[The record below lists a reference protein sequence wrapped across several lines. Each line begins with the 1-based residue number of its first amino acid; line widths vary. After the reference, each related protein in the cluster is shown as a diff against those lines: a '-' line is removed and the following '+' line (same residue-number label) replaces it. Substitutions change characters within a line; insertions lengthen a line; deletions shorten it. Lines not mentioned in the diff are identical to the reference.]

1 MRLFDEARENI
12 PHLQASKK
20 LFFLALLR
28 TFSCFRVSLTRTN
41 LEENTTNLHGIKCVH
56 VEGQDDIVS
65 PLETSSNVTD
75 IREKMNEIIKEM
87 GKNTQF
93 RANTDSRIKQ
103 MEMRIDNQL
112 NSVAASAAL
121 QSDKETVKVQNSTLL
136 ESALI
141 IVCICFTIFMGL
153 KTLDFVRRNFFGR
166 SRPMRAVSENTLS
179 MNVDY

>member
-1 MRLFDEARENI
+1 M
-12 PHLQASKK
+12 
-20 LFFLALLR
+20 
-28 TFSCFRVSLTRTN
+28 
-41 LEENTTNLHGIKCVH
+41 H

-65 PLETSSNVTD
+65 PLEISSNVTD
-75 IREKMNEIIKEM
+75 IREKMNEIIEEM

-93 RANTDSRIKQ
+93 RANTDSRMKQ

-121 QSDKETVKVQNSTLL
+121 RSDKETVEVQNSTLL

-141 IVCICFTIFMGL
+141 IVCICFTIFMAL
-153 KTLDFVRRNFFGR
+153 KTVDYAKRNFLGR
-166 SRPMRAVSENTLS
+166 PRPMRAASENTLS